1 VTGGTATC
9 GNARTLGVVTT
20 PKAFQPTPES
30 FDKLYRGEAAF
41 EGAPKP
47 TGVPWDIRQ
56 AQPRLMELDALGG
69 IVGEVLDIGCG
80 LGDNAIY
87 LASRGHSVTALDGSP
102 TAIEQACGR
111 AAEAGFLN
119 PAAGSAGV
127 TFNVADATNLTGYDG
142 RFDTVVDS
150 ALYHCL
156 DDAGRQSYAAGLY
169 RATRPGARWHLYCFS
184 DGNING
190 IVAPMG
196 SVSEANI
203 RDTLTANGWRID
215 FLGPTTYLASAAGFG
230 DRDEDI
236 PQAMAEQMPPEA
248 LEQLADVRA
257 RFSTIADLLDGDRVH
272 LPFTVVHAH
281 RVD

>member
-1 VTGGTATC
+1 M
-9 GNARTLGVVTT
+9 TT

-30 FDKLYRGEAAF
+30 FDKLYRGEPSF
-41 EGAPKP
+41 EGGAKP
-47 TGVPWDIRQ
+47 VGVPWDIRA
-56 AQPRLMELDALGG
+56 AQPRLMELEALGG
-69 IVGEVLDIGCG
+69 IAGEVLDIGCG

-102 TAIEQACGR
+102 AAIERARER
-111 AAEAGFLN
+111 AAQ
-119 PAAGSAGV
+119 AGV
-127 TFNVADATNLTGYDG
+127 AVTFGVADATHLTGYDG

-156 DDAGRQSYAAGLY
+156 DDDGRQAYAASLY

-196 SVSEANI
+196 SVPESNI

-215 FLGPTTYLASAAGFG
+215 FLGPTTYLATSSGFG
-230 DRDEDI
+230 TADDEF
-236 PQAMAEQMPPEA
+236 PKAMAEQMSPEA
-248 LEQLADVRA
+248 LEQMHDVRA
-257 RFSTIADLLDGDRVH
+257 RFNAIVDLLDDDRVH